1 MPDSQ
6 LTRILAIRHG
16 ETSWNVDRRIQGHL
30 DVPLNERGQWQ
41 ARRLERAVADE
52 GLDALYA
59 SDLVRAYETAEA
71 VARGSGRPIVTDTGL
86 RERCFGI
93 FEGQT
98 YREIELVFP
107 DESERWK
114 RRDPDFAP
122 PRGETLAQFY
132 ERVVATATRLAH
144 AHLGQ
149 SIALVAHGGVLDCL
163 YRAAARIDLSAPRSW
178 SVGNA
183 TLNRLLY
190 TPQGFT
196 LVGWSDASHLDGPA
210 LDEESDGGIEAEVRR
225 A

>member
-1 MPDSQ
+1 MPDAQ
-6 LTRILAIRHG
+6 FTRILAIRHG

-41 ARRLERAVADE
+41 ARQLERAVADE

-71 VARGSGRPIVTDTGL
+71 VARGSGRAIVTDTGL

-107 DESERWK
+107 EESQRWK

-122 PRGETLAQFY
+122 PRGETLVQFY
-132 ERVVATATRLAH
+132 ERVVTTATRLAH

-178 SVGNA
+178 TVGNA
-183 TLNRLLY
+183 SLNRLLY
-190 TPQGFT
+190 TPQGFM
-196 LVGWSDASHLDGPA
+196 LVGWSDTSHLDGPA
-210 LDEESDGGIEAEVRR
+210 LDEEVDGGIEAEGRR